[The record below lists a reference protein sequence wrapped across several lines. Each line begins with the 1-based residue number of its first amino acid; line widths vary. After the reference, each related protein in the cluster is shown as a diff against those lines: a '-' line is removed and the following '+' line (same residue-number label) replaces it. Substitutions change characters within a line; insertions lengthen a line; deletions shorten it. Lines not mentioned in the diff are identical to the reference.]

1 MERIL
6 KPFEDLYEALNF
18 AQKESEKKSVVL
30 HVIKS
35 FDDKNKP
42 VYYVD
47 DNGFLRSWEKMEAT
61 YENGVKIK

>member
-1 MERIL
+1 MSSR
-6 KPFEDLYEALNF
+6 F
-18 AQKESEKKSVVL
+18 SVL
-30 HVIKS
+30 